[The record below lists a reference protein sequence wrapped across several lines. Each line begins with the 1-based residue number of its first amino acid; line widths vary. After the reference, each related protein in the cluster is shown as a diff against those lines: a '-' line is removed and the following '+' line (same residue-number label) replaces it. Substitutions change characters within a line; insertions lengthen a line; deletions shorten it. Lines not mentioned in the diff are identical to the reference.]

1 MMRDFIDI
9 NEIPEYIFN
18 WDKKYMN
25 VPVSGVRIATEFRTM
40 GTPPLIDPRGFNVRI
55 SLDNL
60 LLLIGCTS
68 IVNGVIDDEIWYGVN
83 NNGEYVPITKKMK
96 VRIMVTKLMAGK
108 KYYYCAPN
116 FSFKSP
122 EFDGE
127 YIYLGKSNINIIH
140 AYYDRSRDIH
150 LFIDLKTMEIVYMK
164 LSGDIFPRHVFYE
177 IPQESDYSE
186 LVEKGKRRLVGS
198 IFEGEE
204 KDNAVRLELKQL
216 ENSESSETPY
226 TYDINMV
233 DDKEISIV
241 KSSFIS
247 GSFEIKTVTFKI
259 SDGYL
264 IVSDTLEETT
274 TGIGTFLRL
283 MKSYTKD
290 FKNYKWIK
298 SEKSMRLRDM
308 VMCVYKDGSAYLI
321 AEILNAV
328 WGNDDAPGII
338 SRNITLKLEDR

>member
-96 VRIMVTKLMAGK
+96 VRIMVRKLMVGK

-198 IFEGEE
+198 IFER
-204 KDNAVRLELKQL
+204 DNADRLELKQL
-216 ENSESSETPY
+216 ENPESSKALYEY
-226 TYDINMV
+226 NINTV

-241 KSSFIS
+241 KTSIHA
-247 GSFEIKTVTFKI
+247 GPFEIKTKTFKI
-259 SDGYL
+259 SSGCL
-264 IVSDTLEETT
+264 IVSDTIEHTT
-274 TGIGTFLRL
+274 TGIDTFLRL

-290 FKNYKWIK
+290 FKNWKWVK

-308 VMCVYKDGSAYLI
+308 VMCVYKDGSAYSI
-321 AEILNAV
+321 AEILNLV
-328 WGNDDAPGII
+328 WAKPDAPGII

>member
-1 MMRDFIDI
+1 MRDFIDI
-9 NEIPEYIFN
+9 NEVPGYLFIFG
-18 WDKKYMN
+18 KTHIN

-40 GTPPLIDPRGFNVRI
+40 GTPPLIDPRGFNVSI
-55 SLDNL
+55 SLDSL

-96 VRIMVTKLMAGK
+96 VRIMVRKLMVGK

-127 YIYLGKSNINIIH
+127 YIYLGKSNINIFN
-140 AYYDRSRDIH
+140 ADYDRFQDDIH

-186 LVEKGKRRLVGS
+186 LVEKGKRRLAGS
-198 IFEGEE
+198 IFDG
-204 KDNAVRLELKQL
+204 DNAVRLELKQL
-216 ENSESSETPY
+216 ENPESPETPY

-233 DDKEISIV
+233 DDDKEISIV

-247 GSFEIKTVTFKI
+247 GSFEIKTATFKI
-259 SDGYL
+259 SSGYL
-264 IVSDTLEETT
+264 IVSDTLEKTT
-274 TGIGTFLRL
+274 TGIDTFFRL
-283 MKSYTKD
+283 IKSYTED
-290 FKNYKWIK
+290 FKNWKWVK

-308 VMCVYKDGSAYLI
+308 VMCVYKDGSAYSI
-321 AEILNAV
+321 AEILNLV
-328 WGNDDAPGII
+328 WAKPDAPGII